1 VLTTTPPPPAPQKS
15 NGYQINEIQFK
26 TEDNSNKVLILKYKK
41 PDETADNEIKEEKI
55 KEKKKKK
62 KKKLLESRDENGKV
76 LKKKKKKKKKNK
88 DMVTNN
94 DQPVDKPTGRIDLK
108 RKCDFDED
116 EPAS

>member
-1 VLTTTPPPPAPQKS
+1 M
-15 NGYQINEIQFK
+15 
-26 TEDNSNKVLILKYKK
+26 LILKYKK

-116 EPAS
+116 EPASWVFKVKIEPWVSLIGWQFYEKKFKL